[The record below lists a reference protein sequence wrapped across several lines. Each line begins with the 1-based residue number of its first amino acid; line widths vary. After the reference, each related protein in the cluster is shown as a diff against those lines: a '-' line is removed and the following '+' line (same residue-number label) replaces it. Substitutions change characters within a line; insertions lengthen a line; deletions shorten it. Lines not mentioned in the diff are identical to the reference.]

1 MLLRNSEALALLLRV
16 IHRTI
21 RANSQDIQ
29 SNVTSLLVR
38 HAEFK
43 IFNVITH
50 SAREDYTKTTERI
63 STKLEWR
70 MCSGQNRP
78 LTFGADV
85 DKATDPGNSFLLS
98 LTVQAFRS
106 FH

>member
-1 MLLRNSEALALLLRV
+1 MALRNSEALALLLCV

-50 SAREDYTKTTERI
+50 SAREDYTKNDWTDFYKTWMEDV
-63 STKLEWR
+63 
-70 MCSGQNRP
+70 
-78 LTFGADV
+78 FGSEQ
-85 DKATDPGNSFLLS
+85 T
-98 LTVQAFRS
+98 R
-106 FH
+106 